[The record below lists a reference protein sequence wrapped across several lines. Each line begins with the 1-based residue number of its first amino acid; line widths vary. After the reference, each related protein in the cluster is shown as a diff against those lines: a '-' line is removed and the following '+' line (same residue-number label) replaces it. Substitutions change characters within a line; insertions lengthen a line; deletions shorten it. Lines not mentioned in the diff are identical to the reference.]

1 MRTKQAEF
9 TTHCEFVKEGRH
21 FSCFFPAL
29 HNSRLWCQWHW
40 SFAVPVVG
48 RHGWSFGLVYE
59 LNVVEP
65 PSFKY
70 VVFPMFC

>member
-48 RHGWSFGLVYE
+48 RHGWSLDYE
-59 LNVVEP
+59 LDVEP
-65 PSFKY
+65 PFK
-70 VVFPMFC
+70 VVFSMFVEC